1 MTVFSLLDPTTDES
15 ADLVGDVSEIDGYSS
30 VQTRALIGVPS
41 DSSGA
46 AFDPVFSDASAA
58 QTSGPS
64 SGLRRIATAI
74 ELPTIN
80 SDNVAR
86 LWIDGVK
93 VIDKTS
99 TTPGSAT
106 GKVHLAANQSA
117 SIKVEYVHGTG
128 AASMHLLW
136 SNPAAKSPGVLK
148 IVPSDS
154 LVTSS

>member
-1 MTVFSLLDPTTDES
+1 MS
-15 ADLVGDVSEIDGYSS
+15 AY
-30 VQTRALIGVPS
+30 R
-41 DSSGA
+41 
-46 AFDPVFSDASAA
+46 
-58 QTSGPS
+58 
-64 SGLRRIATAI
+64 
-74 ELPTIN
+74 
-80 SDNVAR
+80 
-86 LWIDGVK
+86 
-93 VIDKTS
+93 

-128 AASMHLLW
+128 TASMHLFW